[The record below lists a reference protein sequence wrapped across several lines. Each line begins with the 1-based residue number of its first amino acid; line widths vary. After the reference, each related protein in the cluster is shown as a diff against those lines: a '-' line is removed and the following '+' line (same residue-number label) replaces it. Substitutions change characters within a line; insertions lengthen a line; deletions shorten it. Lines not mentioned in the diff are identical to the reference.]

1 MMESYEDKRH
11 GRSQIDSAF
20 GESQGRHRIVTDNK
34 VTERGNPGEG
44 AILEEKM
51 EKLVFRMLYL
61 T

>member
-11 GRSQIDSAF
+11 GRSQMDSAF
-20 GESQGRHRIVTDNK
+20 GESQERHRVVTDK

-51 EKLVFRMLYL
+51 EKLVFRVLYL